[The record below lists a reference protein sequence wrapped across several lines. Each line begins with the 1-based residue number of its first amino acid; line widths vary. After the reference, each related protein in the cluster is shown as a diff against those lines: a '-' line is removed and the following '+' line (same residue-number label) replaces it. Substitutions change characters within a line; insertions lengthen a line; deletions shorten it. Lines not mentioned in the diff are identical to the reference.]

1 MFIAMFLSINFELN
15 WIQIFVNF
23 NYAPNVELNFRLVTN
38 YYVIPNISLNV
49 ELLNVRSFSVFIVV
63 VVIMIATNIIS
74 ISTNNTIP
82 TSQPSSSS
90 ETVAS
95 HHIYVFRGGVMQWVV
110 ICQPWV
116 RALSKATVVTL
127 SQTLHRHYLVL
138 VGSRDWF
145 KRHLHKQKDLFT
157 IKLK

>member
-1 MFIAMFLSINFELN
+1 MQNITLSHVFIYMFIAMFLSINFELN

-38 YYVIPNISLNV
+38 YYVIPNISVNV

-95 HHIYVFRGGVMQWVV
+95 HHIYVFRGGVMQWVA
-110 ICQPWV
+110 
-116 RALSKATVVTL
+116 RLGRNLSAVSSSSFKVYRCYIEPNTSPTL
-127 SQTLHRHYLVL
+127 LST
-138 VGSRDWF
+138 GWF
-145 KRHLHKQKDLFT
+145 
-157 IKLK
+157 